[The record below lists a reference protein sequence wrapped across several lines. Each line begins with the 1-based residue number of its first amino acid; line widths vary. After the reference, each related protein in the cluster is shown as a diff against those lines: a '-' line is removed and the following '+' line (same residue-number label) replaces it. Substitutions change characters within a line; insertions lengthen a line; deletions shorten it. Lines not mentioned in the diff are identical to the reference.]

1 MIDSGSYSQWILD
14 SSKRFSGCFGVSSGY
29 PMTTIENGW
38 MFSGSL
44 NISLMASI
52 GLVIG
57 VAPHH
62 IEFDPEP
69 CRNIDVECR
78 YVQLVMD
85 RIGGAGHLIDEMGFA
100 D

>member
-57 VAPHH
+57 VAPHQQAPSPLAWAAKSRFSVAAAQS
-62 IEFDPEP
+62 IS
-69 CRNIDVECR
+69 R
-78 YVQLVMD
+78 
-85 RIGGAGHLIDEMGFA
+85 
-100 D
+100 